1 MHSRYYSSPSS
12 FPPRGHIGKGV
23 QLSLGG
29 MMTLYKFKLR
39 LILALSLFFFLLEQL
54 ANKLNHQLD
63 ALGRSVEKYRPGH
76 RSSSSESS
84 TIRSKFPKL
93 NQHNLSIVKE
103 QMDDDHKIY
112 KTARI
117 VYDTAELA
125 RAAVLEFH
133 HQRYLPR
140 DLIRKRLRCEFE

>member
-1 MHSRYYSSPSS
+1 M
-12 FPPRGHIGKGV
+12 
-23 QLSLGG
+23 
-29 MMTLYKFKLR
+29 
-39 LILALSLFFFLLEQL
+39 LEQL